1 MDVDS
6 FPTIEK
12 MTPPASTWMSRTP
25 RIPECARAG
34 LEVTIVTHTA
44 QDSSQTCSENGHGV
58 AGLSVGPD
66 SYFEN
71 PQIANVGERR
81 RSTSPEVPDSAST
94 CDLPSCATQKIV
106 ADNSA
111 NELCRDNQDN
121 LVTLG
126 ADASPPPTSSQRL
139 TDATV
144 LASTAGS
151 YDDEQVP
158 RSLPKARDETTIETS
173 VAAAAN
179 ELPEAVSSK
188 SHDTAPFVPDI
199 ALEGSLEDVSGEATS
214 NVSSE
219 AGAITETLG
228 EAILT
233 GEPVGA
239 REWDPDALTNPT
251 TPLQPH
257 AEPAQT
263 ASVISPA
270 SLAETPGAKRIPDE
284 SAHSPT
290 PPSYSQDV
298 LSTPDLLARAQ
309 DEVDTEVSTE
319 LSEPDRNAMPLVE
332 GLDAPLPSAS
342 AIAQRKISPNV
353 PASRDTDMAEKPS
366 PLDLP
371 DAMSPISSLA
381 DRSETP
387 RPKMLHSGDPDQTG
401 VPVAPSPSPLQ
412 DVTLLQ
418 MPESLTSDLSQIEV
432 ALGKGLEL
440 SLTDATDEVPAADRV
455 STPNAAPQAASS
467 MAEDSDPISDDELS
481 SPLMRKNAHRERG
494 DRKRTPASGFHGPRR
509 ARPRENTL
517 VERPS
522 RRALQGQ
529 NPDRNIPYATFGLDS
544 SQLII
549 TYESHPVHPLA
560 LYMGST
566 ARNQAELTQARI
578 KKLDSTRSEL
588 LDYPPMAGNSEAD
601 HKDAN
606 LIRRLCLS
614 PLRDEDTP
622 RLVDAVKAL
631 RRRSEVAEDE
641 VNLFRCLESL
651 MVMVTQQY
659 NEEEVGVTAEVR
671 LSYVFMGV
679 SG

>member
-481 SPLMRKNAHRERG
+481 SPLMRKNAHQNS
-494 DRKRTPASGFHGPRR
+494 RKRFPWPATCSS
-509 ARPRENTL
+509 PREHIGRKTIAKG
-517 VERPS
+517 VARTEPRPEHTIRIS
-522 RRALQGQ
+522 
-529 NPDRNIPYATFGLDS
+529 YATFGLDS

-566 ARNQAELTQARI
+566 ARDQAELTQARI